1 MATKIDKKDFGLTA
15 EQLDDKY
22 NPEGDGEHPVF
33 TRGDWRNEVFN
44 GYTLRGYWEWVEA
57 QIEEEEIGDE

>member
-1 MATKIDKKDFGLTA
+1 MATKIDKEDFGLTA

-22 NPEGDGEHPVF
+22 NPEGSGEHPVF
-33 TRGDWRNEVFN
+33 TRGEWRHEAFN

-57 QIEEEEIGDE
+57 QIWEAEDD